1 MNNEINVKDYIMPA
15 DEVMPSLSDY
25 NNNFF
30 IENLPLYDSEA
41 GRKRLDIAKSYLK
54 NFRRDINEAGT
65 NDMPEDLIRMY
76 EDLKII
82 FNQIVEYEERIA
94 EKGRW

>member
-1 MNNEINVKDYIMPA
+1 MSNEINVKDYIVSN
-15 DEVMPSLSDY
+15 DDNSI
-25 NNNFF
+25 NFF

-41 GRKRLDIAKSYLK
+41 GRKRAAIAKSYLK
-54 NFRRDINEAGT
+54 GLKKEINEAGT

-82 FNQIVEYEERIA
+82 FNQIVEYEERIVN
-94 EKGRW
+94 KGRW